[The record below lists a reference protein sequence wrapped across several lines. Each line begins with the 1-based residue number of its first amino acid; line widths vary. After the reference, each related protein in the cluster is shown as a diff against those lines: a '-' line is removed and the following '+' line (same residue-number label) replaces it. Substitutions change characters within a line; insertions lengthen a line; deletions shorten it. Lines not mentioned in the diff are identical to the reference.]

1 MIDARRAELPSPAP
15 QVWPP
20 VVVMVAVLGVALAGW
35 AAPASAA
42 SPKEIKASIDAA
54 EKLLDEGA
62 AAAAVARLAEAVADI
77 QEAAGS
83 DRAPSSLRLLAKRCA
98 DVRGTLADAGADVS
112 GIEMPA
118 LGGTGKP
125 RDAKTEPPGK
135 PARPAAAAPASGVSF
150 SSEIA
155 PLLVRSCGGCHVGG
169 KKGDFHIPSYADLM
183 RSGMVQRGAG
193 QASRIVEV
201 IATGDMPRGGGKVA
215 AEDLARLV
223 RWIDSGAAY
232 DGGDPA
238 LPLAALGRPPA
249 AAKPGGQPAAPEVVK
264 LQPGQVSFASQVAP
278 VLIDSCLACHGG
290 FETEAGFSLANVPRL
305 LRGGGSGA
313 VIEPGSSAESLL
325 VKKLRGTGIDG
336 QRMPLGKAPL
346 PNEVVALIA
355 RWIDEGARLDARA
368 PEGDLRTIAA
378 IGRAASLSSE
388 QLMAVRRKAA
398 ADDWR
403 QFLPDDEGHG
413 AEHGSLTVIGNL
425 SPARLDDTSS
435 VAASV
440 WRRLG
445 ERLAGRQASRDDP
458 AAGLVKG
465 GVVLYAFAR
474 PYDFSEFWLAR
485 HATERPRGVIAT
497 AGVAGDVVYAAVV
510 AAADDASAD
519 KESDLAFTIAE
530 QLAAATFQAR
540 GAPAWFAA
548 GAGRTLA
555 TDLVPRAAAARSW
568 REGLP
573 AALEGVGSADA
584 MMSGR
589 CEPGFASTVAG
600 AFLERA
606 SGKGSRLPE
615 MLAALADGADFD
627 AVFQQTFRATPA
639 AAFDAWRRQEE
650 GRNRRR

>member
-1 MIDARRAELPSPAP
+1 MRALFPPMGP
-15 QVWPP
+15 QMRPTAIA
-20 VVVMVAVLGVALAGW
+20 MVAVLCVAMAGVTP
-35 AAPASAA
+35 PASAA

-54 EKLLDEGA
+54 EKLITEGES
-62 AAAAVARLAEAVADI
+62 AVAASRLAEAVAGLR
-77 QEAAGS
+77 QATES

-98 DVRGTLADAGADVS
+98 DVREKLAAAGADVS
-112 GIEMPA
+112 GIEVPSVM
-118 LGGTGKP
+118 GTARP
-125 RDAKTEPPGK
+125 RDTKNEPSGK
-135 PARPAAAAPASGVSF
+135 PARTATPAPASGVSF

-183 RSGMVQRGAG
+183 RSGVVQRGAG

-223 RWIDSGAAY
+223 RWIDAGAAY

-238 LPLAALGRPPA
+238 LPLASLGRPAA
-249 AAKPGGQPAAPEVVK
+249 AAKPGGQPPAPEVVK
-264 LQPGQVSFASQVAP
+264 LAPGEVSFATQVAP

-305 LRGGGSGA
+305 LRGGGSGT

-346 PNEVVALIA
+346 PNDVVALIA

-368 PEGDLRTIAA
+368 ADGDLRTIAA
-378 IGRAASLSSE
+378 IGRAASLSNE
-388 QLMAVRRKAA
+388 QLTVVRRKAA

-413 AEHGSLTVIGNL
+413 SEHGSLMVIGNL
-425 SPARLDDTSS
+425 SPARLDGMAA

-445 ERLAGRQASRDDP
+445 ERLAGRQASHDDP

-485 HATERPRGVIAT
+485 HAAERPRGVTAT
-497 AGVAGDVVYAAVV
+497 AGAAGDVVYAAVV
-510 AAADDASAD
+510 AAGDAESD
-519 KESDLAFTIAE
+519 GKESDLAFTIAE
-530 QLAAATFQAR
+530 QLTAATFLAR

-555 TDLVPRAAAARSW
+555 TDLVPRAAVARSW

-573 AALEGVGSADA
+573 AALEGVGSADGL
-584 MMSGR
+584 MSGK
-589 CEPGFASTVAG
+589 CEPGLAATVAG
-600 AFLERA
+600 AFVERV
-606 SGKGSRLPE
+606 SGKGNRLPE
-615 MLAALADGADFD
+615 MLTALADGADFD
-627 AVFQQTFRATPA
+627 AVFQQAFRATPS

-650 GRNRRR
+650 GRSRRR